1 MRRVNMRNKNIFAV
15 LAAVTFI
22 TLFFASQVFSAEP
35 IRWKAQTLWA
45 ATETPHKIFEEL
57 CAKIKVM
64 TQGRLEIQAFPAGAI
79 IPTNEALDALKNNVI
94 QAMHEWPGYY
104 SGKNPA
110 FAAIGDL
117 TMAWEHPWEADA
129 FFHYG
134 GGLDLLREL
143 YAPFGAYTVGVMWWG
158 VESYPSKKPIRNMH
172 DFKGIKIRVPQGM
185 EAELLTNL
193 GASVVV
199 LPGGEVYSAL
209 DKGVVDATNWSTV
222 SQNNKLGYHKIAPY
236 FTYPGFHSMPVGD
249 FTVNMKEW
257 NKLPDDVKQIL
268 RTATR
273 EWCWENVER
282 IALEDIQVAK
292 EAKDKGATPVTWTK
306 EAIFEIRAEAKKV
319 WESWK
324 AKSPQTKKV
333 IEAQEDFLRKIGKIN

>member
-1 MRRVNMRNKNIFAV
+1 MKNAIVLFLLMGFLALWVNPGW
-15 LAAVTFI
+15 AA
-22 TLFFASQVFSAEP
+22 EKP
-35 IRWKAQTLWA
+35 IQWKAQTLWA

-57 CAKIKVM
+57 CARIKVM
-64 TQGRLEIQAFPAGAI
+64 TNGRLQIQPFPAGAI
-79 IPTNEALDALKNNVI
+79 VPTNEALDALKGNVL
-94 QAMHEWPGYY
+94 QVMHEWPGYY

-110 FAAIGDL
+110 FAALGDL

-143 YAPFGAYTVGVMWWG
+143 YAPFNAYTVGVMWWG
-158 VESYPSKKPIRNMH
+158 MESYPSRKPIRNMN
-172 DFKGIKIRVPQGM
+172 DFKGLKIRVPQGM
-185 EAELLTNL
+185 EAELLTKL

-222 SQNNKLGYHKIAPY
+222 SQNDKLGYHKIAPY

-249 FTVNMKEW
+249 FTVNMNEW
-257 NKLPDDVKQIL
+257 NKLPEDVKQIVT
-268 RTATR
+268 TATR

-282 IALEDIQVAK
+282 ITLEDLEVVR
-292 EAKDKGATPVTWTK
+292 EAKAKGATPVTWSK
-306 EAIFEIRAEAKKV
+306 EDIFAIRAEAKKV
-319 WESWK
+319 WEAWK

-333 IEAQEDFLRKIGKIN
+333 IEAQEDFLRKLGKID